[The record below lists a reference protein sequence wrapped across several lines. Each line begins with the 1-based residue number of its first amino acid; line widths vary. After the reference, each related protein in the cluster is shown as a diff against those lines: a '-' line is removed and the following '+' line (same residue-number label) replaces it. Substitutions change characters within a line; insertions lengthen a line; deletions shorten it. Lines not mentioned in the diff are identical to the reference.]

1 MPRPGQ
7 DTTTAKV
14 LAAAGIG
21 PDRAGAARTARLRD
35 QERAVYHWILRSF
48 AAGRPPEPSAL
59 AGECARHGVSLRR
72 LLEVLAREDLVHA
85 DESGGIVVAYP
96 FSGRPT
102 PHRVLLDGREVF
114 AMCAIDALGTAPML
128 DRPAE
133 VISTDPIDGQEIRVS
148 LSPDGSASWQPEQA
162 VVVTG
167 RACDGEA
174 FRGCCQVLNFFAS
187 PGNAEHYLRRR
198 TDASGFQISIPQ
210 AIESGRLIFG
220 RVLAASH

>member
-1 MPRPGQ
+1 MTRPAQ
-7 DTTTAKV
+7 DTTPAAV
-14 LAAAGIG
+14 LAAAGIA
-21 PDRAGAARTARLRD
+21 PERVGAARTARLRD
-35 QERAVYHWILRSF
+35 PERAVYHWILRNF

-59 AGECARHGVSLRR
+59 AGECARQGVSLEHV
-72 LLEVLAREDLVHA
+72 LEVLAREDLVHA

-102 PHRVLLDGREVF
+102 PHRVFLDDREVF

-128 DRPAE
+128 GRPVE
-133 VISTDPIDGQEIRVS
+133 VVSTDPVGGEEIRVS
-148 LSPDGSASWQPEQA
+148 LSPNGSASWQPEQA

-174 FRGCCQVLNFFAS
+174 FRGCCQILNVFAS
-187 PGNAEHYLRRR
+187 PENADRYLRRR
-198 TDASGFQISIPQ
+198 TGVSGFQISIPQ

-220 RVLAASH
+220 RVLPADL

>member
-1 MPRPGQ
+1 MTRPAQ
-7 DTTTAKV
+7 DTTAAGV
-14 LAAAGIG
+14 LAAAGIA
-21 PDRAGAARTARLRD
+21 PERVGAARTARLRD
-35 QERAVYHWILRSF
+35 PERVVYHWILRSF
-48 AAGRPPEPSAL
+48 AAGRPPGPGAL
-59 AGECARHGVSLRR
+59 AGECARRGVSLQR

-128 DRPAE
+128 GRPVE
-133 VISTDPIDGQEIRVS
+133 VISTDPVDGEEIRVS

-174 FRGCCQVLNFFAS
+174 FRGCCQVLNLFAS
-187 PGNAEHYLRRR
+187 PENAERYLRRR
-198 TDASGFQISIPQ
+198 SSVSGFQISIPQ

-220 RVLAASH
+220 RVLAA